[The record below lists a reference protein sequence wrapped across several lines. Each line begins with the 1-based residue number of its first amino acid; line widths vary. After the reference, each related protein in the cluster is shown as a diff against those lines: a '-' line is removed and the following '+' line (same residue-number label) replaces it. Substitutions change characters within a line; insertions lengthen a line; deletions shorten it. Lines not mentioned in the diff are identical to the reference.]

1 MSSNRWVI
9 DTPRHTTTTPPS
21 GTNHPIEADPA
32 TSADPTPYGLVDA
45 RQDDISPDTGQLL
58 WVGAHGGAGTT
69 TLAAAAGVGSDA
81 GRAWPPAPTAAPTT
95 APTLDRGVAV
105 LLVART
111 HARGLK
117 AAREALRAHTGRT
130 GGGGEAPLRG
140 LVLVADAP
148 GRLPRELRQQ
158 VRVLSGA
165 TPRLWEVPW
174 VEAWR
179 ADPTAPP
186 GRQISRLLSEMTDHQ
201 RTEAPR

>member
-1 MSSNRWVI
+1 MSSSRWVI
-9 DTPRHTTTTPPS
+9 GQPRHTLTTRTS
-21 GTNHPIEADPA
+21 GITHPVETAATTPA
-32 TSADPTPYGLVDA
+32 TSADETFLAPPDA
-45 RQDDISPDTGQLL
+45 RPQDLSPDTGLL

-69 TLAAAAGVGSDA
+69 TLAAAAGVGTDA
-81 GRAWPPAPTAAPTT
+81 GRAWPP
-95 APTLDRGVAV
+95 TLDLQTAV

-130 GGGGEAPLRG
+130 GSGGEAPLRG

-174 VEAWR
+174 VEPWR
-179 ADPTAPP
+179 TAPAAPP
-186 GRQISRLLSEMTDHQ
+186 GRQITHLLSEMT
-201 RTEAPR
+201 TPS

>member
-1 MSSNRWVI
+1 MTSNPWLVT
-9 DTPRHTTTTPPS
+9 TPRPAPATRPS
-21 GTNHPIEADPA
+21 GTNDSIEP
-32 TSADPTPYGLVDA
+32 TTTDPTTDVGA
-45 RQDDISPDTGQLL
+45 SGQLY

-69 TLAAAAGVGSDA
+69 TLAAAAAVGTDA
-81 GRAWPPAPTAAPTT
+81 GRAWPPAPTTSPTAAPTAAPTT
-95 APTLDRGVAV
+95 TGVLV
-105 LLVART
+105 VART

-186 GRQISRLLSEMTDHQ
+186 GRRITHLLSEMTTL
-201 RTEAPR
+201 R

>member
-1 MSSNRWVI
+1 MTSNPWLVT
-9 DTPRHTTTTPPS
+9 TPRPAPATRPS
-21 GTNHPIEADPA
+21 GTNNSIEPTPTSTA
-32 TSADPTPYGLVDA
+32 TDPTTDA
-45 RQDDISPDTGQLL
+45 GASGRLH

-69 TLAAAAGVGSDA
+69 TLAAAAGVGTDA
-81 GRAWPPAPTAAPTT
+81 GRAWPPAPTTT
-95 APTLDRGVAV
+95 PTLDHEAGV

-117 AAREALRAHTGRT
+117 AAREALRAHTGRAISGAN
-130 GGGGEAPLRG
+130 GGGGAPLRG

-165 TPRLWEVPW
+165 VPRLWEVPW

-179 ADPTAPP
+179 TDPAASP
-186 GRQISRLLSEMTDHQ
+186 GRQITHLLTEMTNHQ
-201 RTEAPR
+201 RMEDPR